1 MEEPEFNYI
10 LDGFKITFYSSD
22 QGKMPGLGSQK
33 GSGKTSGKTSGK
45 ILSLIRNDRNITIPE
60 LSRQIGITE
69 RSIQRAIQI
78 LQKEH
83 VLKRIGGR
91 KIGYWEI
98 IED

>member
-22 QGKMPGLGSQK
+22 QGEMPGLGSQK
-33 GSGKTSGKTSGK
+33 GSGK